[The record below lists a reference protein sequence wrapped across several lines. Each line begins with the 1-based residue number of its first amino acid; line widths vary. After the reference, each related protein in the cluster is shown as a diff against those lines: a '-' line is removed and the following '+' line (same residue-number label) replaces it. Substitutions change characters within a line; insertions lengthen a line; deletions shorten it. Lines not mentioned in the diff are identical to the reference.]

1 MNRIFYL
8 ILCWGCFV
16 AVDVFGMESTDV
28 ETQTVY
34 ALMCEDIHGEES
46 KSEVRSRATDKAC
59 FKALEKIGELSEYR
73 KKYDEHDYDVLIYHL
88 VDNYLEDLTVRTINQ
103 NDNQVCVELTGYFDP
118 KNIKIAVSKLA
129 ERQEAQYPDTLEIEE
144 EALSLPS
151 PTGMPPKPEIK
162 ISEEIAVDEE
172 LIAQPEPVLMP
183 ETKEEDSTTKSVPQ
197 PLQPLTEAEQNRCTK
212 VFIERT
218 KFFNDTST
226 NAFFMDISQII
237 EENQYLCVSMSSQEA
252 DYIVKTNVLRAKVDP
267 INKQTNRMQMVISLE
282 LTDVENATSIV
293 EHQNRFL
300 LFESTEDEQKVAA
313 DLLKKLLIKGSKKI
327 APRIKAKADVSKEVI
342 TPSASVIKVYKQQN

>member
-1 MNRIFYL
+1 MSSPEILKATLNHTAKENFSPSQTKQSTYVKIKKNKLGKRKTSLRICILKICIQCNIL
-8 ILCWGCFV
+8 I
-16 AVDVFGMESTDV
+16 
-28 ETQTVY
+28 
-34 ALMCEDIHGEES
+34 
-46 KSEVRSRATDKAC
+46 
-59 FKALEKIGELSEYR
+59 
-73 KKYDEHDYDVLIYHL
+73 
-88 VDNYLEDLTVRTINQ
+88 
-103 NDNQVCVELTGYFDP
+103 
-118 KNIKIAVSKLA
+118 
-129 ERQEAQYPDTLEIEE
+129 
-144 EALSLPS
+144 
-151 PTGMPPKPEIK
+151 PKPEIK

-172 LIAQPEPVLMP
+172 LITQPEPVLMP

-197 PLQPLTEAEQNRCTK
+197 SLQPLTEAEQNRCTK

-237 EENQYLCVSMSSQEA
+237 EENPYLCVSMSSQEA

-327 APRIKAKADVSKEVI
+327 APRIKAKADISKEVI